1 MYQGNFFY
9 IRGHI
14 INFDHISRWFL
25 RICERVREN
34 LRNI

>member
-1 MYQGNFFY
+1 MYQGDFFY

-14 INFDHISRWFL
+14 INFDHIRRWFL
-25 RICERVREN
+25 QIYANLREN